1 MNAALTYGILRKSRI
16 TLIAIFLLIT
26 MVAFAGSPDEWR
38 GGRGIFILEDWSLNL
53 NVGFTSYYGDLSQ
66 YDANYIEKLIFESK
80 PAAGVKLTKYVHPLV
95 GIAGQLIYG
104 GFRSEFLPDHSFNL
118 ELLEYNL
125 QVVVDATPL
134 IFRGRSMPFGMEV
147 SAGAGQFLFQTSVIS
162 GTGEQQSTSSILD
175 GTPEFVYFFGGTFYY
190 RINPHFRATA
200 DLSIRQ
206 AQNDNIDKYINS
218 DDYDYYSW
226 FSVGISWMI
235 NTTFSLKRYKAMNK
249 VNKHPPRWR

>member
-1 MNAALTYGILRKSRI
+1 MNAALTYAILKKLRK
-16 TLIAIFLLIT
+16 LLSASLLLS
-26 MVAFAGSPDEWR
+26 MVHAYAGSPDEWR
-38 GGRGIFILEDWSLNL
+38 GTRGIFILENWSLNL
-53 NVGFTSYYGDLSQ
+53 NLGFTSYYGDLSQ

-80 PAAGVKLTKYVHPLV
+80 PAAGVKLTKYLHPVV

-104 GFRSEFLPDHSFNL
+104 GFRSEFLPEHSFNL
-118 ELLEYNL
+118 KLLEYNL

-134 IFRGRSMPFGMEV
+134 IFRGRSLPFGMEI
-147 SAGAGQFLFQTSVIS
+147 SAGMGQFLFQTSVVS
-162 GTGEQQSTSSILD
+162 ATAEEQAPASILD

-190 RINPHFRATA
+190 RINTHFRATA

-206 AQNDNIDKYINS
+206 AQNDNIDKYIKS

-226 FSVGISWMI
+226 FAVGFSWMI
-235 NTTFSLKRYKAMNK
+235 NSTFSLKRYKAMNK